1 MCKEELLF
9 HLGEQIQFFIGSFR
23 TLRDEIHYIKCHT
36 IYRSAYSSSK
46 HALQA
51 WYDTARA
58 ELYDKNIKFT
68 VVNPGYIKTALS
80 LNALTGNGQ
89 IYGSQ

>member
-1 MCKEELLF
+1 MCKEESLF
-9 HLGEQIQFFIGSFR
+9 HLGKYLTISHVFIQIIVELFIF
-23 TLRDEIHYIKCHT
+23 
-36 IYRSAYSSSK
+36 RSAYAASK

-58 ELYDKNIKFT
+58 ELSDKNIKFT
-68 VVNPGYIKTALS
+68 IINPGYIKTSLS

-89 IYGSQ
+89 VYGS

>member
-1 MCKEELLF
+1 MGFMRHFSSQDELYCVTAIF
-9 HLGEQIQFFIGSFR
+9 
-23 TLRDEIHYIKCHT
+23 
-36 IYRSAYSSSK
+36 RSAYGASK

-58 ELYDKNIKFT
+58 ELCDKDIKFT
-68 VVNPGYIKTALS
+68 VVNPGYIKTSLS

-89 IYGSQ
+89 VYGC

>member
-1 MCKEELLF
+1 MCKGESLF
-9 HLGEQIQFFIGSFR
+9 HLGKYSIISLYLFFFR
-23 TLRDEIHYIKCHT
+23 LIAQLLIF
-36 IYRSAYSSSK
+36 RSAYTASK

-58 ELYDKNIKFT
+58 ELSDKNIKFT
-68 VVNPGYIKTALS
+68 VVNPGYIKTSLS

-89 IYGSQ
+89 VYGSK